1 MSMKQKVSP
10 HLPPHSS
17 SYQLPRQ
24 LPMALPGLTVVIIN
38 THQVATLPRAIRSA
52 LTVIKALR
60 PQNIPADI
68 LVIDNGSRDGSVTLL
83 RQLEAVYFEAGLRVF
98 ALPQPISLVAMHNLA
113 LVQARY
119 RTMLLGDVDVEFGAE
134 NIMAFYE
141 AMQETEAAVIYGHF
155 TDPKETPTNILVNEA
170 YDPSPWLQPSPV
182 DSFALYDR
190 HQIFDVGGFGENQ
203 PDEVQGAKAFWSY
216 LSACGRKQ
224 LFIPLLLGIYH
235 KPSNAPSQRQL
246 PSHPPMPYHPD
257 KNVL

>member
-1 MSMKQKVSP
+1 MT
-10 HLPPHSS
+10 
-17 SYQLPRQ
+17 
-24 LPMALPGLTVVIIN
+24 LPGLTVVIIN
-38 THQVATLPRAIRSA
+38 THQVATLPRVIRSA

-60 PQNIPADI
+60 PQNIPVDI

-83 RQLEAVYFEAGLRVF
+83 RQLEAVYFEAGLRVLV
-98 ALPQPISLVAMHNLA
+98 LPQPISLVAIRNLA

-119 RTMLLGDVDVEFGAE
+119 RTILLGDADVEFVAK

-155 TDPKETPTNILVNEA
+155 TYPKETPTNILVNEGH
-170 YDPSPWLQPSPV
+170 DPSPWLQTPPI

-203 PDEVQGAKAFWSY
+203 PDEVQATHSFWSY

-224 LFIPLLLGIYH
+224 LFIPLLLGVYH
-235 KPSNAPSQRQL
+235 ERANASGQRQL
-246 PSHPPMPYHPD
+246 PSHPPMLYHAD
-257 KNVL
+257 KNTL